1 MFKRP
6 SPCFWVVTCKKEI
19 TGRCRAAVQNVGR
32 PVEIQGEYPQ
42 HVICRINTLDD
53 NWLNDARV
61 IAAAPDLYLAC
72 GEMVRALEA
81 WRRGEENA
89 GLLLERAESLM
100 KGALLYAREG
110 KQPRWRE
117 HVLDEERQWDE
128 ILGLGPKQKLEPC
141 LFEECP
147 LARRKT
153 FSEDFMRRL
162 ARMERLAASPD

>member
-1 MFKRP
+1 M
-6 SPCFWVVTCKKEI
+6 VTCKKDRA
-19 TGRCRAAVQNVGR
+19 GKCRAVVENVAQ
-32 PVEIQGEYPQ
+32 PVEIQGEYPP

-61 IAAAPDLYLAC
+61 IAAAPDLYRAC

-81 WRRGEENA
+81 RRRGDENA
-89 GLLLERAESLM
+89 DLLLERAESLM
-100 KGALLYAREG
+100 KGALFYAREG

-117 HVLDEERQWDE
+117 HVLDEERQWEE
-128 ILGLGPKQKLEPC
+128 ILGRKQKLEPC

-153 FSEDFMRRL
+153 FSEDFMRHL
-162 ARMERLAASPD
+162 ARMERLAADPD